1 MTPSGIEPAT
11 FRLVAQCLNQL
22 RHSELLFVLFGCY
35 LCCSM
40 FYLCVNVYCHRVTTK
55 LQLINISYHIKNSN
69 DTIGNRTR
77 DLPACSAVPQP
88 TAPPRIVI
96 CVVRLLF
103 VLFYV
108 LFVCKCV
115 LPLGDKQIAVNKYI
129 ISYIPVTPS
138 GIEPATFRLVPQCL
152 SQLRHSEPPPPY
164 PFFVVLLDEYLM
176 SQARYL

>member
-40 FYLCVNVYCHRVTTK
+40 FYLCGNVYCHRVTTK

-69 DTIGNRTR
+69 YTIGNRTR
-77 DLPACSAVPQP
+77 DLAACTAVPQP
-88 TAPPRIVI
+88 TAPQRTP
-96 CVVRLLF
+96 
-103 VLFYV
+103 
-108 LFVCKCV
+108 
-115 LPLGDKQIAVNKYI
+115 PL
-129 ISYIPVTPS
+129 
-138 GIEPATFRLVPQCL
+138 
-152 SQLRHSEPPPPY
+152 Y
-164 PFFVVLLDEYLM
+164 PFFVVLLDQYLM